1 MRVLADAE
9 QSFWQRA
16 IECLCEQMQ
25 AHYNQNKTYIIT
37 TLQNYL
43 QIAQQ
48 RVDYELEVTR
58 RRNLY
63 LGMKL
68 VRGAYLVEESKVSKQ
83 QGTDCPIVDNF

>member
-1 MRVLADAE
+1 MLADAE
-9 QSFWQRA
+9 QSFLQRA

-25 AHYNQNKTYIIT
+25 AHYNHNRTYIIT

-43 QIAQQ
+43 KSAQK
-48 RVDYELEVTR
+48 RADYELEITR
-58 RRNLY
+58 RRKLH

-83 QGTDCPIVDNF
+83 